1 MHISPHSALWLAPDP
16 VQPFAGSL
24 YAQTQIFEVE
34 HGGSVGIVDWV
45 VEGRRARGE
54 HWGFEAWRGR
64 NEVWDIYGEGR
75 TRLLVRDAVVLEG
88 RNIRDRMDKVGVF
101 GTVILHGPL
110 FKGLGEFLVKE
121 FKALPRIG
129 GRNWGGAGDEVQE
142 LTAREKRRV
151 ERVRRENVD
160 GVLWTAC
167 HVRGC
172 TVVKFS
178 AKEVEGAR
186 GWLGGMLRE
195 EESVG
200 REFGPGGLMFVR

>member
-1 MHISPHSALWLAPDP
+1 MG
-16 VQPFAGSL
+16 F
-24 YAQTQIFEVE
+24 
-34 HGGSVGIVDWV
+34 VDWV

-54 HWGFEAWRGR
+54 SWILEAWRGK
-64 NEVWDIYGEGR
+64 NEVWDIYGEGK
-75 TRLLVRDAVVLEG
+75 TRLLFRDAVVLEG
-88 RNIRDRMDKVGVF
+88 RDIRGRMDGMGVF
-101 GTVILHGPL
+101 GTMILRGPL
-110 FKGLGEFLVKE
+110 FEELGNFLVGE

-129 GRNWGGAGDEVQE
+129 GRNWAGAGDEVRE
-142 LTAREKRRV
+142 LTARERWRG
-151 ERVRRENVD
+151 ERVKREKVD

-186 GWLGGMLRE
+186 EWLGGMLRE
-195 EESVG
+195 EGSVG